1 MGFLLTC
8 PNCGE
13 RDVYEFRYG
22 GEVRKRPGPSD
33 TAEAWAEYVYMR
45 ANTAGVQKEWW
56 FHRLGCKKW
65 FQALRD
71 TRDNSVL
78 KTFWPGEEATT

>member
-33 TAEAWAEYVYMR
+33 APESWAVYVYMR
-45 ANTAGVQKEWW
+45 ENSAGVQQEWW
-56 FHRLGCKKW
+56 YHRMGCRQW

-71 TRDNSVL
+71 TRDNRVL
-78 KTFWPGEEATT
+78 RTFWPGETT